1 MIPASQTVEL
11 INTAIT
17 ELTDITDR
25 LREIECRFQ
34 TERSARLAAED
45 KIAELEMM
53 ASPEHDGLP
62 YSETRG
68 KQDAA

>member
-1 MIPASQTVEL
+1 VIPASQTVEL

-17 ELTDITDR
+17 ELTDR
-25 LREIECRFQ
+25 LREIERRFQ

-53 ASPEHDGLP
+53 ANPEQDGLP

-68 KQDAA
+68 HQDAA